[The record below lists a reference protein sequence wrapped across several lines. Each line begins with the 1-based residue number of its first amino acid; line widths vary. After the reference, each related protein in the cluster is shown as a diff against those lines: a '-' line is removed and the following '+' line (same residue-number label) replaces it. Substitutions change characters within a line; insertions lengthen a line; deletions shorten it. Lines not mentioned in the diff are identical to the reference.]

1 MKCPALSAG
10 GRCKILPAAESFEV
24 LAVDV
29 LGLYE
34 KVQAVAA
41 KEARAAGK
49 WLQDAT
55 TIELWAGGDSR
66 ATEHAELTVTL

>member
-1 MKCPALSAG
+1 M
-10 GRCKILPAAESFEV
+10 
-24 LAVDV
+24 
-29 LGLYE
+29 GLYE

-55 TIELWAGGDSR
+55 AIELWAGGDSR